1 MAEGKRGGGEIP
13 RAKRRLQKVPAPNA
27 RRGAGFD
34 KRGGFGQDCRVSE
47 VPLIRRVELTALRP
61 DLTAVEIED
70 LCARARAAGCL
81 ALGVPGSRVAPAAHH
96 LDGSDV
102 KVAALVG
109 FPFGTAEAEVKR
121 HAIEAALEAGAQEFD
136 VVLHPGLLK
145 EGAHAMLLREL
156 RDLREAAE
164 ERPLKVIVEA
174 ALLPRELWVRAAALV
189 VEAEAQFLATA
200 TGCAGR
206 ATTPDDVRFLRA
218 AAGPELGLKAVGG
231 VRTPDLARALV
242 EAGANRVGVPDLAPF
257 TPSPVA
263 A

>member
-1 MAEGKRGGGEIP
+1 M
-13 RAKRRLQKVPAPNA
+13 
-27 RRGAGFD
+27 
-34 KRGGFGQDCRVSE
+34 
-47 VPLIRRVELTALRP
+47 RRVELTALRP

-81 ALGVPGSRVAPAAHH
+81 ALGVPGSRVALAAHH
-96 LDGSDV
+96 LEGSDV

-121 HAIEAALEAGAQEFD
+121 HEIEAALEAGAQEFD

-145 EGAHAMLLREL
+145 EGAHAALLREL

-164 ERPLKVIVEA
+164 ERPLKVIVES
-174 ALLPRELWVRAAALV
+174 ALLPRERWAGAAALV
-189 VEAEAQFLATA
+189 VEAEAQFLVTA
-200 TGCAGR
+200 TGCSGR
-206 ATTPDDVRFLRA
+206 ATTPEDVGFLRA

-231 VRTPDLARALV
+231 VLTADRARALV
-242 EAGANRVGVPDLAPF
+242 AAGANRVGVLDLAPF
-257 TPSPVA
+257 LA